1 MESAA
6 AIRCLG
12 ALAQGT
18 RLDAF
23 RLLVREGPEGLPAG
37 VLAERLGVQPATLSF
52 HLAQLERAGLLVSR
66 RRSRQILYAADF
78 GAMRGLLGFLLE
90 DCCHGRP
97 EVCGDLLPGTT
108 GEVPETERIPE
119 PGSASGG

>member
-1 MESAA
+1 MESTA

-12 ALAQGT
+12 ALAQAT

-23 RLLVREGPEGLPAG
+23 RLLVREGPQGLPAG

-52 HLAQLERAGLLVSR
+52 HLAQLERAGLLVSQ

-78 GAMRGLLGFLLE
+78 EAMRGLLGFLLE

-97 EVCGDLLPGTT
+97 EVCGNLLSGTM
-108 GEVPETERIPE
+108 GEVPEAERVSE
-119 PGSASGG
+119 PNKASSG

>member
-1 MESAA
+1 MESTA

-12 ALAQGT
+12 ALAQAT
-18 RLDAF
+18 RLEAF
-23 RLLVREGPEGLPAG
+23 RLLVREGPQGLPAG

-52 HLAQLERAGLLVSR
+52 HLAQLERAGLLVSQ

-97 EVCGDLLPGTT
+97 EVCGDLLPETMGRAA
-108 GEVPETERIPE
+108 EVEGVSE
-119 PGSASGG
+119 PDPASSG

>member
-1 MESAA
+1 MESTA

-52 HLAQLERAGLLVSR
+52 HLAQLERAGLLVSQ

-97 EVCGDLLPGTT
+97 EVCGDLLSGTT